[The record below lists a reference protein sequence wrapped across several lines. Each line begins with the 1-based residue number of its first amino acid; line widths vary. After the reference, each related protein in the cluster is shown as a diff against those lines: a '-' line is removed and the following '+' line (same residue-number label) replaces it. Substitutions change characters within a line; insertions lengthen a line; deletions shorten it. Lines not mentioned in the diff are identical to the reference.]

1 MQRIVRRVFWVVMAG
16 MLVVAMIAAN
26 AKANSLAGPLVLAMI
41 GWWFLGVIPSR
52 WIAASLLTKLRCK
65 NCGLEIPAINKWR
78 IGSYQD
84 HRERHIVFAKS
95 PIDGT
100 RIGNLPCPQCSA
112 TILV

>member
-1 MQRIVRRVFWVVMAG
+1 MQRIVRRIYWVVF
-16 MLVVAMIAAN
+16 VAMILIAPLTKGNMDASTF
-26 AKANSLAGPLVLAMI
+26 ALACIV

-52 WIAASLLTKLRCK
+52 WIAAMMLSTVRCK
-65 NCGLEIPAINKWR
+65 HCGLEIPAVNKWR

-84 HRERHIVFAKS
+84 HRERHIILAKS
-95 PIDGT
+95 PIDGS